1 MFSIKSSR
9 FSNCFNCQWLDA
21 PSCILETNCPDNL
34 NKIDLIIVA
43 ECPAK
48 NEIKE
53 GRPLVGR
60 SGKTF
65 RKYFEKYLKNRCNY
79 LITNVVL
86 CEVTDKD
93 GKTANPDDETINRC
107 KHNLLNIIDICKP
120 KLIFCLGL
128 SPLKAFINTK
138 KIKATSDRGKVF
150 RWNNHDI
157 LFTLHPSYL
166 NRNMKNT
173 DLWEKFEGDFIT
185 ALELLGI
192 KKRSELDQYEVN
204 KSKGIQSYKIPDKY
218 YSNDY
223 RLIDVQYLYNHK
235 ELKYIFRDK
244 NNKKVFYNMNDDYYC
259 YQCLDTNV
267 ENRFVVN
274 YDKLNVMNVKYENT
288 KNMTSNITYEGDIRI
303 EDKHIIDYFINNKKE
318 NEDPNLNILYMDI
331 EVDTD
336 GSKLFPKPQ
345 DADFPITLNTIKYH
359 DKIIT
364 YILNNGSEIR
374 DIKNLEVELNEKE
387 KTRTIEYDNIELK
400 IFNEE
405 KDLILS
411 FISDIHKLDPDII
424 TGWNVINFDLFYI
437 YTRMKKLG
445 LDPNTMS
452 RFGNVYVDGDK
463 DIANLPGYV
472 VIDMCALY
480 KNLQLKKRPNNKLG
494 TITKIEIG
502 ASKLEL
508 GGPLSIMY
516 KTDINKFI
524 EYNIRDVVL
533 LDILENKI
541 KFIKL
546 LNELR
551 KICSGSFRSCRNT
564 YGRLDCLVIKYLKEK
579 GLASRNIS
587 SSTKEKFKGAFVQ
600 SPLKGI
606 HSYITDFD
614 FASLYP
620 SLILTYNVGV
630 NTFVMKLKE
639 SHFGYDLSYN
649 PELLPD
655 EIQVI
660 LDPLFKGEEVTLT
673 KEQLFN
679 EIKEKKLI
687 HTINGCFFKPHD
699 EELSLY
705 SELEEYL
712 LNTRKQY
719 KNKMFEAIE
728 KKDSENAD
736 LFDIRQSTYKIL
748 ANALYGILGTESY
761 RFYNIDLT
769 KSITLPG
776 QENTK
781 TSIVHVEKYLENMK
795 DNNENHPEI
804 IISKKDMFAESMT
817 TKLKYIIT
825 GDTDSI
831 FATFKKFIPK
841 DWDQETA
848 FKQIKIW
855 CDEIGNYL
863 NGEVTP
869 RMTDKHNVPRDK
881 NRLKIKNEL
890 MCDKGLFVAKKRY
903 AIFVVY
909 QEGKRVDEYVI
920 KGLEIKRRDYS
931 EYTKKCMEE
940 LINLILKS
948 NKISFKLISSFI
960 KEKENNFIDLINKGD
975 KTIAKSVMFGR
986 KLEEYKAHN
995 KKDRD
1000 YPENI
1005 MAMQNWN
1012 MLMYE
1017 TFIYGAGGYLF
1028 KINGV
1033 NPETAPKEIIQ
1044 RYNKYFLETGRKLN
1058 VICLPDEEARLPEY
1072 FIINKKEMLKFSW
1085 IDRYTQLLDPILKMD
1100 KKIATL

>member
-1 MFSIKSSR
+1 LISIKKSN
-9 FSNCFNCQWLDA
+9 FSDCFSCPLLKN

-34 NKIDLIIVA
+34 NKVDIIICS
-43 ECPAK
+43 ENPGK
-48 NEIKE
+48 NEIE
-53 GRPLVGR
+53 TGVPLIGR

-65 RKYFEKYLKNRCNY
+65 RKYFDKYLKNRCNY
-79 LITNVVL
+79 LIINVVL
-86 CEVTDKD
+86 CNTIDEN
-93 GKTANPDDETINRC
+93 GKTANPDDETIERC
-107 KHNLLNIIDICKP
+107 KYNLLNVIDICEP

-150 RWNNHDI
+150 KWNNHDI

-192 KKRSELDQYEVN
+192 KKRSELDQSEM
-204 KSKGIQSYKIPDKY
+204 SRTKGIQSYKIPDKY
-218 YSNDY
+218 YSDDY
-223 RLIDVQYLYNHK
+223 RLIDVQYLYNPK

-274 YDKLNVMNVKYENT
+274 YDKLNVINVKYENT
-288 KNMTSNITYEGDIRI
+288 KNMTSDITYEGDIRI

-318 NEDPNLNILYMDI
+318 NENPDLNILYMDI
-331 EVDTD
+331 EVDTN
-336 GSKLFPKPQ
+336 GSKIFPKPQ
-345 DADFPITLNTIKYH
+345 DADFPITLNTIKYY

-364 YILNNGSEIR
+364 YVLDNGSKIK
-374 DIKNLEVELNEKE
+374 DIKNLEVKLNEKE
-387 KTRTIEYDNIELK
+387 KTRIINYDNIELK
-400 IFNEE
+400 IFEDE
-405 KDLILS
+405 KDLISS

-424 TGWNVINFDLFYI
+424 TGWNFVKFDIFYI

-445 LDPNTMS
+445 LDPNIMS

-494 TITKIEIG
+494 TITQIEIG

-551 KICSGSFRSCRNT
+551 KICSGSFRSCRST
-564 YGRLDCLVIKYLKEK
+564 YGRLDCLVIKYLKKK
-579 GLASRNIS
+579 GLASRNVS
-587 SSTKEKFKGAFVQ
+587 SATKEKFKGAFVQ
-600 SPLKGI
+600 APLKGI

-620 SLILTYNVGV
+620 SLILTYNIGV

-660 LDPLFKGEEVTLT
+660 FDPLFKNEEITFT

-679 EIKEKKLI
+679 EIKEKRLI

-728 KKDSENAD
+728 KKDNENVD
-736 LFDIRQSTYKIL
+736 LFNIRQSTYKIL
-748 ANALYGILGTESY
+748 GNALYGILGTESY

-781 TSIVHVEKYLENMK
+781 TSIIHVEKYLENMK
-795 DNNENHPEI
+795 EKNENHSET
-804 IISKKDMFAESMT
+804 IISKDDMFAESMT

-831 FATFKKFIPK
+831 FVTFKKFIPK

-863 NGEVTP
+863 NDEVTP
-869 RMTDKHNVPRDK
+869 RMTDKHNVPRDR

-890 MCDKGLFVAKKRY
+890 MCSRGLFLTKKRY
-903 AIFVVY
+903 VIFVIY

-931 EYTKKCMEE
+931 EYTKKCLEE
-940 LINLILKS
+940 LIDLILKS
-948 NKISFKLISSFI
+948 DKISFRLINSFI
-960 KEKENNFIDLINKGD
+960 EEKEIEFIERIQRGD
-975 KTIAKSVMFGR
+975 KSIAKAVSFGR

-1005 MAMQNWN
+1005 ISMQNWN
-1012 MLMYE
+1012 TLMYE
-1017 TFIYGAGGYLF
+1017 TFLLGDGGYLF
-1028 KINGV
+1028 KINGI
-1033 NPETAPKEIIQ
+1033 NPETAPKEVIHK
-1044 RYNKYFLETGRKLN
+1044 YNKYFLETGRKLN
-1058 VICLPDEEARLPEY
+1058 VICLPDEEAKLPDF
-1072 FIINKKEMLKFSW
+1072 FIPNVKEMLRFAW
-1085 IDRYTQLLDPILKMD
+1085 QDRYTLLLKPIIEMD
-1100 KKIATL
+1100 KKITRI